1 MTNRTIRPPNARSQ
15 RPPPK
20 ARQRLLD
27 QLAEANQRN
36 LQLQDD
42 TVMMLA
48 NMAEAH
54 DKTTGLHLRSMRA
67 MTELLASEL
76 GFSDRETTLIGQAAV
91 LHDIGKVRVDRRT
104 LVKTGPLTVRERK
117 NIELHSAWGEALLTG
132 RAGFELA
139 ARIARWHHERWDGA
153 GYPDKLHGEQIPIE
167 AAIATLAD
175 AYDAMV
181 SARPYK
187 DRRSL
192 EWAID
197 EIQQNSAKQFNPQ
210 VVQALLRL
218 YERGD
223 LTVRPVS

>member
-1 MTNRTIRPPNARSQ
+1 
-15 RPPPK
+15 
-20 ARQRLLD
+20 
-27 QLAEANQRN
+27 
-36 LQLQDD
+36 
-42 TVMMLA
+42 MMLA

-67 MTELLASEL
+67 VSELLASEL
-76 GFSDRETTLIGQAAV
+76 GFSDLETTLIGQAAV

-104 LVKTGPLTVRERK
+104 LVKSGPLTLRERR
-117 NIELHSAWGEALLTG
+117 NIELHSAWGEALLTD
-132 RAGFELA
+132 RPGFEMA

-153 GYPDKLHGEQIPIE
+153 GYPDKLRGEQIPIE

-187 DRRSL
+187 ERRSL

-197 EIQQNSAKQFNPQ
+197 EIQQNSGKQFNPL
-210 VVQALLRL
+210 VVEALVQL
-218 YERGD
+218 YERSE
-223 LTVRPVS
+223 LSVTTRPDGLALASA